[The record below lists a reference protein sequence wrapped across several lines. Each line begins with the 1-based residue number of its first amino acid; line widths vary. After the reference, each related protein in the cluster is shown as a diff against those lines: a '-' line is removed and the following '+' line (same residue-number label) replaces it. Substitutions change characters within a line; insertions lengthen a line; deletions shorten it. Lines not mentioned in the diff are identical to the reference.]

1 MLNEQPRTVNTPT
14 AQRVAVRVPCRRAAH
29 RGHGRRETRAS
40 GRAGEVR
47 ATPKTPSGRGG
58 RRLRRRSCLQRR
70 LETCARDDVT
80 QATCA
85 CTHART
91 HVRTPWRARRAARPL
106 RGGTSG
112 AFAVSTPGCRAA
124 RRDAGHGDTSLKRS
138 AGPSGSPSASKEK
151 ALTTSEADKSA
162 TAAQQAPGKRV
173 RLGSGQRG
181 PGPRVP
187 GWPAGRCIQH
197 EAPHP
202 AGGAASTRGRRIYPR
217 ALVTEDSDPALRR
230 QRVPLPSGWRRLHC
244 CAGRSLPPDR
254 CDSKHLIS
262 APRFRS
268 ESLAEHKS

>member
-1 MLNEQPRTVNTPT
+1 MRTY
-14 AQRVAVRVPCRRAAH
+14 
-29 RGHGRRETRAS
+29 
-40 GRAGEVR
+40 
-47 ATPKTPSGRGG
+47 
-58 RRLRRRSCLQRR
+58 
-70 LETCARDDVT
+70 
-80 QATCA
+80 
-85 CTHART
+85 ART

-112 AFAVSTPGCRAA
+112 AFTVSTPGCRAA

-162 TAAQQAPGKRV
+162 AAAQQAPGKRV

-197 EAPHP
+197 GAPHPAWGAASTRGRHIHQGGAPHP

-230 QRVPLPSGWRRLHC
+230 QRVPLPSGWRRLQC